1 MWAVGG
7 YSQTGETVK
16 EEKAQKLELAQH
28 FGEQERGEQDLSSCR
43 QEGKSKKTKTS
54 FIIPTKDFKEN
65 EA

>member
-43 QEGKSKKTKTS
+43 KEGKSKKKQRRRL
-54 FIIPTKDFKEN
+54 
-65 EA
+65 